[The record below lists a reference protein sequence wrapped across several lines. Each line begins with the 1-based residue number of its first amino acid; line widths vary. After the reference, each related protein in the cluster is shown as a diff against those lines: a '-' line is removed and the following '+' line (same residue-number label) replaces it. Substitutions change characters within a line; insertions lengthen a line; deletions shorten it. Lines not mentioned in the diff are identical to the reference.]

1 MESLRKVP
9 EKGMAGTW
17 YCIDLLA
24 LSLSFLAT
32 SHCFMHIK
40 TGSED
45 QSIWKANYSGGP
57 SRL

>member
-1 MESLRKVP
+1 MGTLREVP

-40 TGSED
+40 ILRISVWE
-45 QSIWKANYSGGP
+45 ANYSGGP
-57 SRL
+57 TRL